1 MRILNIIFVLYWIA
15 LAGFTVSGF
24 YEPSSI
30 EFGCA
35 ATLSA
40 LLFGTFAAK
49 K

>member
-1 MRILNIIFVLYWIA
+1 MKILNYLFIVYWLA
-15 LAGFTVSGF
+15 MAGFTVSGY
-24 YEPSSI
+24 YEPSSL

-40 LLFGTFAAK
+40 LLFGEFSTK

>member
-1 MRILNIIFVLYWIA
+1 MRILNIIFVVYWLA
-15 LAGFTVSGF
+15 MAGFTVSGH
-24 YEPSSI
+24 YEPSSL

-40 LLFGTFAAK
+40 LLFGTFSTK